1 MKWLRQPPPALM
13 IASGMLVTLVA
24 VAFAR
29 LAYGLILPFMRQS
42 LGLSYQQAG
51 NLGTA
56 SALGYLCFVMLAG
69 MLAAR
74 RGARFAILLGML
86 LTTTGFAG
94 LAAGGSYAWLAACML
109 LLGFGT
115 AFSFTPVIS
124 LLATWFPQRR
134 GAVIGVVNSGIGVGM
149 LCAGALVPWLNALDP
164 ASGWRHTWGV
174 FGIVSLLAMVSSFAF
189 LRNPPSWAANAA
201 AGAGMR
207 QGGAPVHRNPHVL
220 TVGMLYGVVG
230 LTYIAQ
236 SVFMV
241 SFALSSGVP
250 AAVAGRLAAMMG
262 LLSVFSGPSWGFI
275 SDRVGRAAALTVAV
289 SLNLCGMLVPVLWQ
303 TESAFIAHYL
313 IIGCTSSGM
322 FTSVLAASSE
332 RVEPRQAPLAVSFV
346 TLFYAAGQFLG
357 PALAGVMIEHAGGF
371 RAAFAVSCVILA
383 AGVLLCLRL
392 RSLGNRPRCVVAA
405 R

>member
-1 MKWLRQPPPALM
+1 
-13 IASGMLVTLVA
+13 

-29 LAYGLILPFMRQS
+29 LAYGLILPFMRES

-74 RGARFAILLGML
+74 LGGRAAILLGML
-86 LTTTGFAG
+86 LTTVGFAG
-94 LAAGGSYAWLAACML
+94 LALGGSYAWLLGCML

-124 LLATWFPQRR
+124 LLATWFPKRR

-149 LCAGALVPWLNALDP
+149 LCAGAFVPWINTAHP
-164 ASGWRHTWGV
+164 VSGWRLTWGA
-174 FGIVSLLAMVSSFAF
+174 FGIVSALALLSSHAF
-189 LRNPPSWAANAA
+189 LRNPPRLVVMPAHGKAQA
-201 AGAGMR
+201 
-207 QGGAPVHRNPHVL
+207 APVHRNPHVI

-241 SFALSSGVP
+241 SFALASGVP
-250 AAVAGRLAAMMG
+250 AQTAGRLAALMG
-262 LLSVFSGPSWGFI
+262 LLSVFSGPGWGWI
-275 SDRVGRAAALTVAV
+275 SDRVGRAASLSVAV
-289 SLNLCGMLVPVLWQ
+289 SLTLCGTLVPVLWQ
-303 TESAFIAHYL
+303 TLPAFVAHYL
-313 IIGCTSSGM
+313 IVGCTSSGM

-332 RVEPRQAPLAVSFV
+332 RVAPQQAPLAVSFV

-371 RAAFAVSCVILA
+371 RPAFAVSCVILA
-383 AGVLLCLRL
+383 IGVLLCLRL
-392 RSLGNRPRCVVAA
+392 RRLSRQLGPRMAN
-405 R
+405 

>member
-1 MKWLRQPPPALM
+1 MMMKPLRQPPPALM

-42 LGLSYQQAG
+42 LGLTYQQAG

-56 SALGYLCFVMLAG
+56 SALGYLCFVMAAG

-74 RGARFAILLGML
+74 RGGRFAILLGML
-86 LTTTGFAG
+86 LTTAGFAG

-109 LLGFGT
+109 LLGLGT

-124 LLATWFPQRR
+124 LLATWFPKRR

-149 LCAGALVPWLNALDP
+149 LLAGALVPWLNTAHP
-164 ASGWRHTWGV
+164 VSGWRLTWGA
-174 FGIVSLLAMVSSFAF
+174 FGLVSLMAMVSSYAF
-189 LRNPPSWAANAA
+189 LRNPPRPAA
-201 AGAGMR
+201 AATAAR
-207 QGGAPVHRNPHVL
+207 TQAAPVHRNPHVV

-241 SFALSSGVP
+241 SFALASGVP
-250 AAVAGRLAAMMG
+250 PTTAGRLAAMMG
-262 LLSVFSGPSWGFI
+262 LLSVFSGPGWGWV
-275 SDRVGRAAALTVAV
+275 SDRAGRAASLTAAV
-289 SLNLCGMLVPVLWQ
+289 SLNLCGTLVPVLWQ
-303 TESAFIAHYL
+303 TQSAFFMHYL
-313 IIGCTSSGM
+313 IVGLTSSGM

-332 RVEPRQAPLAVSFV
+332 RVEPQQAPLAVSFV

-357 PALAGVMIEHAGGF
+357 PALAGVMIEEAGGF
-371 RAAFAVSCVILA
+371 RTAFATSCVILA
-383 AGVLLCLRL
+383 SGVLLCLRL
-392 RSLGNRPRCVVAA
+392 RTLGKRAQCVPAG
-405 R
+405 

>member
-1 MKWLRQPPPALM
+1 MKPFRHPPPALM

-24 VAFAR
+24 VAFGR
-29 LAYGLILPFMRQS
+29 LAYGLILPFMRAS

-86 LTTTGFAG
+86 LTTAGFAG

-124 LLATWFPQRR
+124 LLATWFPRRR

-149 LCAGALVPWLNALDP
+149 LCAGALVPWLNA
-164 ASGWRHTWGV
+164 AHATNGWRLTWGV
-174 FGIVSLLAMVSSFAF
+174 FGLASLLALAASAAF
-189 LRNPPSWAANAA
+189 LFNPPPLAKPSDAA
-201 AGAGMR
+201 APA
-207 QGGAPVHRNPHVL
+207 APVHRNPHVL

-250 AAVAGRLAAMMG
+250 ATVAGRLAAMMG
-262 LLSVFSGPSWGFI
+262 LLSVFSGPGWGAV
-275 SDRVGRAAALTVAV
+275 SDRIGRGASLTAAV

-303 TESAFIAHYL
+303 TQAAFFAHYL
-313 IIGCTSSGM
+313 IVGCTSSGM

-332 RVEPRQAPLAVSFV
+332 RVEPRQAPMAVSFV

-371 RAAFAVSCVILA
+371 RAAFGLSCMILA
-383 AGVLLCLRL
+383 GGVLLCLRL
-392 RSLGNRPRCVVAA
+392 RRLGRQPRPAIA
-405 R
+405 

>member
-1 MKWLRQPPPALM
+1 MKSLRQPPPAVM

-29 LAYGLILPFMRQS
+29 LAYGLILPFMRHS

-74 RGARFAILLGML
+74 RGARTSILLGML
-86 LTTTGFAG
+86 LTTAGFAG
-94 LAAGGSYAWLAACML
+94 LAADGSYAWLMACML

-115 AFSFTPVIS
+115 AFAFTPVIS
-124 LLATWFPQRR
+124 LLAAWFPRRR

-149 LCAGALVPWLNALDP
+149 LCAGALVPWLNTRYEL
-164 ASGWRHTWGV
+164 SGWRLTWGA
-174 FGIVSLLAMVSSFAF
+174 FGLVSAIAMASTYAF
-189 LRNPPSWAANAA
+189 LRNPPRVAAVA
-201 AGAGMR
+201 AGPHA
-207 QGGAPVHRNPHVL
+207 QAAPVHRNPHVV

-236 SVFMV
+236 AVFMV
-241 SFALSSGVP
+241 SFALSCGVP
-250 AAVAGRLAAMMG
+250 AQTAGKLTALMG
-262 LLSVFSGPSWGFI
+262 LLSVFSGPCWGWI
-275 SDRVGRAAALTVAV
+275 SDRVGRAASLTAAV
-289 SLNLCGMLVPVLWQ
+289 SLTLCGTLVPVLWQ
-303 TESAFIAHYL
+303 SLSAFVAHYL

-332 RVEPRQAPLAVSFV
+332 RVAPQHAPLAVSFV
-346 TLFYAAGQFLG
+346 TLFYAVGQFLG

-371 RAAFAVSCVILA
+371 RAAFGVSCGILA
-383 AGVLLCLRL
+383 LGVLLCLRL
-392 RSLGNRPRCVVAA
+392 RRLQRI
-405 R
+405 